1 MVKTMQPQTSNGI
14 LCKDIRQLLNIGN
27 NSKELVEGFV
37 MIRVDL
43 DAERQGMLSS
53 NESTTNQLA
62 IDGVNILD
70 VQVFYTAN
78 ALESL
83 PHEIVTSKIV
93 FSILND
99 NSSKIPSSFLMKP
112 IDITLPSQINEISDP

>member
-1 MVKTMQPQTSNGI
+1 MQRYSP
-14 LCKDIRQLLNIGN
+14 LNIGN
-27 NSKELVEGFV
+27 DSKEFVEGFV
-37 MIRVDL
+37 VIRVDL
-43 DAERQGMLSS
+43 NAERQGMQSS
-53 NESTTNQLA
+53 NESTTNQPA

-83 PHEIVTSKIV
+83 PREIVTSKIV

-99 NSSKIPSSFLMKP
+99 SSSKIPSSFLMKP
-112 IDITLPSQINEISDP
+112 IDITLPSQINEISDPESEVKIFYL